1 MAYRRRILPRA
12 ESELKEIVSYLCEV
26 LGSPG
31 AARSFLDDF
40 MGQVDALCEH
50 PFMRPLS
57 HLPELAALGYR
68 SAPVG
73 NYLFLYRV
81 TDDWVVV
88 AHVFHQSQDYARLV

>member
-12 ESELKEIVSYLCEV
+12 ESELKEIVSYLCDI
-26 LGSPG
+26 LGSPS
-31 AARSFLDDF
+31 AARSFLGNF
-40 MGQVDALCEH
+40 TGQLAALCEH

-81 TDDWVVV
+81 IDNWVVV

>member
-1 MAYRRRILPRA
+1 MGYRRRILPRA
-12 ESELKEIVSYLCEV
+12 KEELEEIVLYLSTV

-31 AARSFLDDF
+31 AARTFLDGF
-40 MGQVDALCEH
+40 VRQVDALCEH
-50 PFMRPLS
+50 PNMRPLS
-57 HLPELAALGYR
+57 HLPELAELGYR

-81 TDDWVVV
+81 TDDEIVI

>member
-12 ESELKEIVSYLCEV
+12 ESELKEIVSYLCDI

-40 MGQVDALCEH
+40 MGQVDTICEH

-81 TDDWVVV
+81 MDDWVVV